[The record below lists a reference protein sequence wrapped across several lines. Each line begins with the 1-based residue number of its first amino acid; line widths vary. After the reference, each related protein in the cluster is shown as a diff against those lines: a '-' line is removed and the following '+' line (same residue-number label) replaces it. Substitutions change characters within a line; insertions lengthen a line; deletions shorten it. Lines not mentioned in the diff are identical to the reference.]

1 MDFHSM
7 LSNFKRD
14 AEAAS
19 HPSSKGNS
27 SNKKARLSATNNEE
41 RKRVLSKV
49 PVKTI
54 YLICP
59 PNVQTGGPE
68 AMHQLCH
75 VINTNFH
82 NTVEAFMVYVQ
93 VEPSVRIIR
102 RQSSCRVEAYDIY
115 NAPFL
120 PSHLPTYSST
130 ELFVWP
136 ECWTNHMNH
145 LSSSTDYQVAIW
157 WLSVNNNNNK
167 FQQWHTRGDILHLY
181 QSEYAKQHILKHLT
195 NNKNHT
201 NNIQQTNNKT
211 EVHKQMICMTEYIPN
226 RSTEDS
232 HKHRDL
238 QVLYNPLKGMHFTH
252 EIIKRCGNTIQF
264 TPIGGGPDGR
274 ERISP
279 QKVSPIT

>member
-1 MDFHSM
+1 M

-19 HPSSKGNS
+19 HHSKGNN
-27 SNKKARLSATNNEE
+27 SNKKPRLSTRDDEE
-41 RKRVLSKV
+41 RKRFLSKV
-49 PVKTI
+49 PVKTV

-75 VINTNFH
+75 VINTNFP
-82 NTVEAFMVYVQ
+82 NSGVQAFMVYVQ

-130 ELFVWP
+130 ELFIWP
-136 ECWTNHMNH
+136 ECWTNHMDY
-145 LSSSTDYQVAIW
+145 LFSGTDYQMAIW

-167 FQQWHTRGDILHLY
+167 FHQWHTRGDILHLY
-181 QSEYAKQHILKHLT
+181 QSEYAKQHILKNLT
-195 NNKNHT
+195 NN
-201 NNIQQTNNKT
+201 NNNNNNNKT
-211 EVHKQMICMTEYIPN
+211 GVDKQMIRMTEYIPN
-226 RSTEDS
+226 RSTEEP
-232 HKHRDL
+232 HQKRDL

-252 EIIKRCGNTIQF
+252 EIIKRCGNAIQF

-279 QKVSPIT
+279 QKVSIFA